1 MSSPESPSSSHPA
14 RAAGFALLGVAL
26 VALVIGVFTLFS
38 GGDGDQTA
46 AGTSSSQQPA
56 GSASES
62 APVTPPASSG
72 EQPPATTSAAP
83 PTTTAPAATTT
94 QAPPAGTTGAA
105 TPPPGGQPTAAKPPV
120 RVYNNSTIAGLAAK
134 ATEDVKRSGWDVAE
148 TGNYSQGQI
157 PTTTVYYRPGT
168 EEEESAKSLAAV
180 MQARVEARFDGIEAA
195 HPGIIVIVTND
206 YKGTQNV
213 K

>member
-46 AGTSSSQQPA
+46 TGTSSSQPPA
-56 GSASES
+56 SGTSES
-62 APVTPPASSG
+62 ASPPASVAEPPASTAP
-72 EQPPATTSAAP
+72 QAPTTTTPPPATSTP
-83 PTTTAPAATTT
+83 E
-94 QAPPAGTTGAA
+94 QTGAA
-105 TPPPGGQPTAAKPPV
+105 TPPPGGQPTTAKPPV
-120 RVYNNSTIAGLAAK
+120 RIYNNSTISGLAAK

-168 EEEESAKSLAAV
+168 DEEESAKALATV
-180 MQARVEARFDGIEAA
+180 MQARVEARFDGIQAA
-195 HPGIIVIVTND
+195 HAGIIVIVTND

>member
-46 AGTSSSQQPA
+46 AGTSSSQQSA

>member
-1 MSSPESPSSSHPA
+1 MSSPDSPSSSHPA

-46 AGTSSSQQPA
+46 IGTSSSQPPA
-56 GSASES
+56 GGTSES
-62 APVTPPASSG
+62 ASAPASAEPPASTAPQTTTTTS
-72 EQPPATTSAAP
+72 PPATSPSEQTSAV
-83 PTTTAPAATTT
+83 
-94 QAPPAGTTGAA
+94 
-105 TPPPGGQPTAAKPPV
+105 TPPPGGQPTATKPPV
-120 RVYNNSTIAGLAAK
+120 RIYNNSTISGLATK
-134 ATEDVKRSGWDVAE
+134 ATDDVKRFGWDVAE

-168 EEEESAKSLAAV
+168 DEEESAKALGAV
-180 MQARVEARFDGIEAA
+180 MQARVEARFDGIQAA
-195 HPGIIVIVTND
+195 HAGIIVIVTND
-206 YKGTQNV
+206 YKGTQSI